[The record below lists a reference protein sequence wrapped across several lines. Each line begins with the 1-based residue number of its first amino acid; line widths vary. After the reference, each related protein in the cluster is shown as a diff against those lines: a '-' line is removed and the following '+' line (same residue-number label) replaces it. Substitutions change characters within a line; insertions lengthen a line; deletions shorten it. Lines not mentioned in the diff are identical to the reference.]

1 MSSLPNAPPLEVHLL
16 AHTHWDREWY
26 RPAVQFRQRLVALI
40 DELLGAPSSAAFL
53 LDGQAVVLDDYLD
66 VRPERAS
73 DLSAMLRKG
82 ALEAGPW
89 YVLPDE
95 QIPGGE
101 ALVRNLLAGRRVLRR
116 LRAQPPPVLYCPD
129 SFGHP
134 ASLATIA
141 SEFGCPV
148 TIVWRGYG
156 GARWPRG
163 DTVRWRGPDGAT
175 TLLFHLPP
183 AGYEAGAH
191 LPLSDEAARGRW
203 AALRHDIVERSSL
216 GVVLLPHGADHHA
229 LQRDDDEA
237 VAALGRAMGSE
248 TLVRSSLTAF
258 AARLVERAAGRR
270 LPMIEGELRESYGY
284 TWTLQGTLGVRS
296 ALKRRNAG
304 VERLLV
310 RDAEPWAALARL
322 REGWDS
328 RALLHSSWRSVLLCH
343 PHDTLCGCSIDAVA
357 RAVASR
363 LEEAEAAAEGVRD
376 AALDV
381 LAGHDPVAARSA
393 SGEWLPVAVV
403 RNPSAR
409 RRSGVTELELDVVLA
424 EVPVGPG
431 SAASGPPPSAAR
443 AVSLGDPA
451 VVVQTLSRRRTF
463 AREESPQHYPQ
474 NRLVERRRVLSWVDQ
489 VPAYGMR
496 LLPIRPGARRPVKP
510 PEAARA
516 TRTTIE
522 NGKLQV
528 AIDGEDLTLVGSDG
542 QDMPSFLSFEA
553 EGEQGDLYT
562 RSEIEGTRTDARF
575 VRARVSMRGPLRAA
589 ITANWELELAG
600 RRLTTAAG
608 TARVAPWVRI
618 PIRAVFELDAGA
630 PFVRIRVAGDNRAT
644 DVRIRAC
651 IRTPLVAPRVF
662 ADAAYGIVERR
673 RLDVPASD
681 AAAERPVPTAP
692 LHRYVS
698 LFSGARGCTIFSDGL
713 AEYET
718 TLAGDAFIT
727 LLRAVGDLSRASLAE
742 RPGHAGWPE
751 ETPEAQAPGRFEA
764 LLAVMPHGP
773 RRPGMISQI
782 DHVAD
787 DVLLPLTG
795 NTWRTALSPPGI
807 VEGAQL
813 VGRGLSCCS
822 IKESDDGEWIVLR
835 CLNLFDDAVPGAWR
849 VPGAREARLSRLDE
863 TPLGAL
869 AVRNGVIAFEAP
881 PRGVVTILVR

>member
-1 MSSLPNAPPLEVHLL
+1 MSSSPIAPPLEVHLL

-40 DELLGAPSSAAFL
+40 DELLDAPTLTGFL
-53 LDGQAVVLDDYLD
+53 LDGQAVVLDDYLE

-73 DLSAMLRKG
+73 DLSAVLRKG
-82 ALEAGPW
+82 ELEAGPW

-116 LRAQPPPVLYCPD
+116 LRAHPPPVLYCPD

-141 SEFGCPV
+141 TEFGYPV

-163 DTVRWRGPDGAT
+163 DTVRWRGPDGTT

-191 LPLSDEAARGRW
+191 LPLSDEAARERW
-203 AALRHDIVERSSL
+203 ASLQHDTVERSSL

-229 LQRDDDEA
+229 PSLRDPEA
-237 VAALGRAMGSE
+237 VAALDRAIGGDA
-248 TLVRSSLTAF
+248 LVRSSLRAF
-258 AARLVERAAGRR
+258 ATRLVERAAGRR
-270 LPMIEGELRESYGY
+270 LPIVEGELRDSYGY
-284 TWTLQGTLGVRS
+284 AWTLQGTLGVRN

-328 RALLHSSWRSVLLCH
+328 RALLQASWRSLLLCH
-343 PHDTLCGCSIDAVA
+343 PHDTLCGCAIDAVA
-357 RAVASR
+357 RAMASR
-363 LEEAEAAAEGVRD
+363 LEEAEAGAEGVRD

-381 LAGHDPVAARSA
+381 LVGHDPVAARA
-393 SGEWLPVAVV
+393 APEAWTPVAVV
-403 RNPSAR
+403 RNPCAR
-409 RRSGVTELELDVVLA
+409 RRSGVTEVELDVVLA

-431 SAASGPPPSAAR
+431 SAGSGPTP
-443 AVSLGDPA
+443 AVSRSMSLGDP
-451 VVVQTLSRRRTF
+451 VLVMQSLSRRRAF
-463 AREESPQHYPQ
+463 AREESPRHYPR
-474 NRLVERRRVLSWVDQ
+474 NRLVERRRVLAWVDQ

-553 EGEQGDLYT
+553 EGERGDLYT
-562 RSEIEGTRTDARF
+562 RSGIEGTRTDAQF

-589 ITANWELELAG
+589 ITATWELELAG
-600 RRLTTAAG
+600 RRVTTATGAG
-608 TARVAPWVRI
+608 RADPWVRI

-630 PFVRIRVAGDNRAT
+630 PFVRIRISGDNRAT

-651 IRTPLVAPRVF
+651 VRTPLVAPRVF
-662 ADAAYGIVERR
+662 ADAAYTVVERR
-673 RLDVPASD
+673 RVDVPASD
-681 AAAERPVPTAP
+681 TVAERPVPTAP
-692 LHRYVS
+692 LHRYLS
-698 LFSGARGCTIFSDGL
+698 LFSGGRGCTIFSDGL
-713 AEYET
+713 TEYET
-718 TLAGDAFIT
+718 NLAGDAFIT
-727 LLRAVGDLSRASLAE
+727 LIRAVGDLSRADIPE

-751 ETPEAQAPGRFEA
+751 ETPAAQAPGQFGA

-773 RRPGMISQI
+773 RRAGMMSQI

-795 NTWRTALSPPGI
+795 GTWRTALSPPGI

-813 VGRGLSCCS
+813 VGRGLSCCA
-822 IKESDDGEWIVLR
+822 IKEADDGDWIVLR

-863 TPLGAL
+863 TPTGVL
-869 AVRNGVIAFEAP
+869 AVRNGVVAFEAP